1 MDRSER
7 TFRHEKEGYPSILQ
21 HRGMTLGTL
30 CLYKSEKDKN
40 CKTQL
45 KRASKK
51 AKHENRVKQWL
62 PGTLGDEE
70 TGRVF
75 FIGTNLKL
83 TDK

>member
-1 MDRSER
+1 MRKKDILP
-7 TFRHEKEGYPSILQ
+7 FYSIVDGPWG
-21 HRGMTLGTL
+21 HYAT
-30 CLYKSEKDKN
+30 LYKSEKDKN

-51 AKHENRVKQWL
+51 TKHENRVKQWL